1 MHRQFSCIAVA
12 GRLLQEQT
20 IPCRNLFKQL
30 SEAERWM
37 LVKAIFLTYGCM
49 DQASASLIA
58 ELLGFQPS
66 LVLPQLEKHI
76 EDSKKTSGQ
85 MTEQPA

>member
-1 MHRQFSCIAVA
+1 MAVA
-12 GRLLQEQT
+12 GRSLQEQT
-20 IPCRNLFKQL
+20 IPLGNLLQRL
-30 SEAERWM
+30 SEAERRM
-37 LVKAIFLTYGCM
+37 LVQAIFLTYGCM
-49 DQASASLIA
+49 DQPSASLIA

-76 EDSKKTSGQ
+76 EDSKRTSGT